1 MSDEQTGFSSEEF
14 RKKAFRMRWE
24 ANQQPATGVWAARRR
39 LGDAMRRVI
48 DLLITSDAPE
58 AELVVA
64 AERLEEYAEHLGGHP
79 KRQRYVGF
87 GEAAIANPDV
97 ENKPPEGG
105 GHFDFSPLIGHSN
118 PLAPPIVMSSDEEG
132 NVEGRVTFGS
142 AYEGPP
148 GCVHG
153 GYVAA
158 SFDEVLGYAE
168 TFSGAPG
175 MTGTLN
181 VIYRS
186 PTPLQT
192 EVIFRAKIDRV
203 EGRKIF
209 VEGNLHAG
217 DQLCAE
223 SQGIFISSKP
233 GVFAKLIEDREKR
246 QRT

>member
-1 MSDEQTGFSSEEF
+1 MSEENTGWPSEEF
-14 RKKAFRMRWE
+14 RKKFFRIRWE
-24 ANQQPATGVWAARRR
+24 ANQQVATGVWAARRR

-48 DLLITSDAPE
+48 EHLIISDAPE
-58 AELVVA
+58 QELHVA
-64 AERLEEYAEHLGGHP
+64 AERLEEYADRLAGHA

-87 GEAAIANPDV
+87 GEAVVADPDGEIAL
-97 ENKPPEGG
+97 PEGG
-105 GHFDFSPLIGHSN
+105 GHFDFSPLIGRSN
-118 PLAPPIVMSSDEEG
+118 PLAPPIEMSSDEEG
-132 NVEGRVTFGS
+132 HVEGRVSFGS

-153 GYVAA
+153 GYIAA
-158 SFDEVLGYAE
+158 AFDEVLGYAE

-181 VIYRS
+181 VVYRT

-192 EVIFRAKIDRV
+192 EVIFSAKIDRV

-209 VEGNLHAG
+209 VVGQLHAG
-217 DQLCAE
+217 DRLCAE

-233 GVFAKLIEDREKR
+233 GVFTKLVADREKR
-246 QRT
+246 QQG